1 MVTRRHFLRAGA
13 AALAAGVGTGLYAW
27 RVEPYWPQLVRRAMP
42 LPDLPPALVGRTLL
56 QLSDLHVGPLV
67 DPAYLIETLREAA
80 ALRPDY
86 VALTGDL
93 VTYRTARE
101 YDELARVL
109 AHLPHGRSG
118 TVGTL
123 GNHDYGLGWR
133 ELDVADR
140 VTAVARDAGVDVLRN
155 ATREVGGLPFVGVG
169 DLWSPEFDPGAT
181 PSRGGR
187 PWCSATTPTRRTCR
201 CGTACVGGCWPG
213 TRTAGSVDRPSCR
226 RRSFRCAIA
235 STPPARSTSAA
246 GARSTSTV
254 GSASPCRSASTC
266 APS

>member
-1 MVTRRHFLRAGA
+1 
-13 AALAAGVGTGLYAW
+13 
-27 RVEPYWPQLVRRAMP
+27 VEPYWPQLVRRAMP

-155 ATREVGGLPFVGVG
+155 ATREVGGLQFVGVG
-169 DLWSPEFDPGAT
+169 DLWSPEFDPGAAVRDAEPRRPT
-181 PSRGGR
+181 VVLCHNPDAQDLPVWDGVRGWVLAGHTHGGQCRPPFPPPPILPVRNRLYTAGAFDVGGGR
-187 PWCSATTPTRRTCR
+187 TLYVNRGLGFTLPVRFN
-201 CGTACVGGCWPG
+201 V
-213 TRTAGSVDRPSCR
+213 RPELTL
-226 RRSFRCAIA
+226 F
-235 STPPARSTSAA
+235 TLQAA
-246 GARSTSTV
+246 PDLG
-254 GSASPCRSASTC
+254 
-266 APS
+266 